1 MVKMK
6 LTELRKGDKALI
18 VKLGGD
24 NRLRTRLLEL
34 GMQKGAEIEVV
45 KYAPLK
51 DPLELILRGYHL
63 SLRIKDADNIE
74 VEIDEK

>member
-1 MVKMK
+1 MK
-6 LTELRKGDKALI
+6 LTELRSGDKARI

-24 NRLRTRLLEL
+24 NRLRSRLLEL
-34 GMQKGAEIEVV
+34 GMQKDAEIEVV

-63 SLRIKDADNIE
+63 SLRVKDAENIE
-74 VEIDEK
+74 VEIYE